1 MKKPTTLEE
10 ALVMIEQQQKQAEI
24 LELREKCKEIQA
36 YLGLNQKNLSFSSSQ
51 RPTPNKLKKLG
62 TGKRGGKP
70 RP

>member
-1 MKKPTTLEE
+1 MKKPTTLEA
-10 ALVMIEQQQKQAEI
+10 ALVMIEQQQAEI
-24 LELREKCKEIQA
+24 LELREKRKEIQA

-51 RPTPNKLKKLG
+51 RPTPSKLKKLG